1 MEMTILA
8 KLLSNENTC
17 LVPLSLKCVLHISG
31 YLGFKIKQKFLLLL
45 EGILCQ
51 NVQDKMQALHE
62 QFNNFKKSYCYDDK
76 QMIIYMTFGR
86 TRTMGVPISEN
97 EPFQDLPE
105 R

>member
-1 MEMTILA
+1 MNSSITL
-8 KLLSNENTC
+8 
-17 LVPLSLKCVLHISG
+17 
-31 YLGFKIKQKFLLLL
+31 
-45 EGILCQ
+45 
-51 NVQDKMQALHE
+51 
-62 QFNNFKKSYCYDDK
+62 KKSYCYDDK